1 MQGVFFVAA
10 CASVLAVALICIFL
24 FANGIPAIKEIGFV
38 KFITGEMWRPS
49 NELFGIF
56 PMIIGSLY
64 VTAGAVI
71 IGVPIGILTSVFMA
85 MYCPKKIYRPL
96 KAATELLAGIP
107 SVVYGFFGLV
117 VVVPIIRDFGRAL
130 KDAGLIKNAG
140 DGNSILTTS
149 LILAMMILPTI
160 IGTTESAMRAVPAHY
175 YEGALALGAT
185 KERSIFRVI
194 IPAAKSGVI
203 AGIVLGIGRAVGETM
218 AVIMVAGN
226 QPRLVGNLFKGIR
239 TLTGN
244 IVMEMGYATGLHRE
258 ALIATGV
265 VLFVLI
271 SALHCLRGGQI
282 MSNKMTVK
290 DRLKTYR
297 KHPGSFLVM
306 LLVMLGALL
315 TFSVL
320 LFLIAYILINGVP
333 HIKLSLFEWNYTS
346 ENASVVPAL
355 INTIVMTIL
364 SLLIAVP
371 FGIFSAIFLVEY
383 SGKGNKF
390 VEVIRLTTE
399 TLSGIPSIVYGLFGM
414 LFFVNTLD
422 WGFSILAG
430 AFTLSIMIL
439 PLIMRTTEEALK
451 SVPDSYRE
459 GSFGLG
465 AGKLRTVF
473 RIVLPSAVPGI
484 LAGVILAIGRIVGET
499 AALIYTAGSVA
510 QIPKSVM
517 GSGRTLA
524 VHMYHLSSE
533 GLYMDQA
540 YATAVIL
547 LVLVVGINTLSGM
560 IARKLTKA

>member
-1 MQGVFFVAA
+1 MSDQTKKPVYINRENF
-10 CASVLAVALICIFL
+10 IDK
-24 FANGIPAIKEIGFV
+24 IK
-38 KFITGEMWRPS
+38 S
-49 NELFGIF
+49 
-56 PMIIGSLY
+56 Y
-64 VTAGAVI
+64 
-71 IGVPIGILTSVFMA
+71 
-85 MYCPKKIYRPL
+85 
-96 KAATELLAGIP
+96 
-107 SVVYGFFGLV
+107 
-117 VVVPIIRDFGRAL
+117 
-130 KDAGLIKNAG
+130 
-140 DGNSILTTS
+140 
-149 LILAMMILPTI
+149 
-160 IGTTESAMRAVPAHY
+160 
-175 YEGALALGAT
+175 
-185 KERSIFRVI
+185 
-194 IPAAKSGVI
+194 
-203 AGIVLGIGRAVGETM
+203 
-218 AVIMVAGN
+218 
-226 QPRLVGNLFKGIR
+226 
-239 TLTGN
+239 
-244 IVMEMGYATGLHRE
+244 
-258 ALIATGV
+258 
-265 VLFVLI
+265 
-271 SALHCLRGGQI
+271 LR
-282 MSNKMTVK
+282 
-290 DRLKTYR
+290 
-297 KHPGSFLVM
+297 HPGSMILMFLVM
-306 LLVMLGALL
+306 LATFITFAL
-315 TFSVL
+315 L
-320 LFLIAYILINGVP
+320 LFLIFYILINGIP
-333 HIKLSLFEWNYTS
+333 YIKPSLFSLHYTS
-346 ENASVVPAL
+346 DNASVIPAL
-355 INTIVMTIL
+355 INTVVMTLL